1 MVQHILRLVLS
12 MERKK
17 KQQKQQ
23 QHQPANSIFLTIND
37 EKEELKQRLPAL
49 AMPNTKNTLMDE
61 LEDLKTKW
69 EMEKSA
75 TADVRKYKYSNLK
88 IFFGDL
94 WVIPNQFLRLIMVR
108 FERKII
114 PTSNISPKQSLLI

>member
-1 MVQHILRLVLS
+1 LVQHILRLVLS

-23 QHQPANSIFLTIND
+23 QHTPANSIFLTIND

-75 TADVRKYKYSNLK
+75 TADVRK
-88 IFFGDL
+88 
-94 WVIPNQFLRLIMVR
+94 
-108 FERKII
+108 
-114 PTSNISPKQSLLI
+114 